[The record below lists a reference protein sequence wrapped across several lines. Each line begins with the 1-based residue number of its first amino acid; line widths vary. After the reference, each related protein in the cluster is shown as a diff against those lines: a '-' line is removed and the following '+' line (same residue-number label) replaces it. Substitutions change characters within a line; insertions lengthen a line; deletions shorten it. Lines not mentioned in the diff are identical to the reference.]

1 MTRRNLLIAK
11 SAGLLAVHM
20 QGRAAAPMAAA
31 PAPASTPL
39 PRAKWIANGIID
51 AGGSHEPYSFV
62 VRRGGQRLDARK
74 DYERNQSEELIV
86 RLKEQ
91 GVEVFHT
98 HFYKGA
104 GMAHERPEMED
115 ARRVA
120 AIAHKH
126 GLKVDSYLQW
136 NTMVYEPFFVEEP
149 RAQNWIQRDAAGQPI
164 MLTYGYQ
171 QSYRY
176 RPCFS
181 NQEYLDYLKKIVR
194 FAVEE
199 VKTDFI
205 HFDNYDLNAEPE
217 SCHCEWCVK
226 GFRAF
231 LRKKYTGA
239 QRKERFGFENTDYV
253 NPPRWNRSNPP
264 ERMDIIFDPGI
275 QEWIDYRCQSMTD
288 ALAQMATLI
297 KSLNPEVVVEV
308 NPHGITGGNRAW
320 QAGLD
325 HARFLKYTEVF
336 WTEERNLPAVHPDG
350 RIIST
355 IRSYKLAR
363 AFNNI
368 LFTYTMTDEA
378 AIAECLAFNQTIG
391 SAGGDPIRPDMRR
404 YINFYRT
411 NRELYTGAVDAGNV
425 ALLRSYASI
434 AYHHSKAQL
443 SAILVEQALIQSKI
457 PFDLVFDEHLA
468 DLSKYRVLILPE
480 SQCLTDGQLAAIR
493 KFVENGGGLVA
504 TGMAGLYDQW
514 RRLRVEPGLKGM
526 VEGQRPAR
534 AYQENVVREE
544 EGGAPTR
551 KQYGKG
557 RVIYFPTVPFDGPL
571 PEMENFFNISSRR
584 FWKAP
589 RNWKEIAEGIRWA
602 ADNVPLEV
610 SGPDYLIANL
620 TAHPAKRRTV
630 IHLVN
635 YNHRNV
641 SEIESVA
648 VKCRLPE
655 GARFQDARVVSPD
668 FEGSQPVPAK
678 AEGGVVSFTLPKLKV
693 YSVVV
698 LNW

>member
-1 MTRRNLLIAK
+1 MTRRNLLSAKIAGFFA
-11 SAGLLAVHM
+11 AGLR
-20 QGRAAAPMAAA
+20 GRAAAPALSAAA
-31 PAPASTPL
+31 ASSTPL
-39 PRAKWIANGIID
+39 PRAKWIENGIID

-62 VRRGGQRLDARK
+62 VRRGGQRLDARQ
-74 DYERNQSEELIV
+74 DYERNQSEETIV

-91 GVEVFHT
+91 GIEVFHT

-115 ARRVA
+115 AKRVA

-136 NTMVYEPFFVEEP
+136 NTMIYEPFFVEEP

-194 FAVEE
+194 YAVEE

-205 HFDNYDLNAEPE
+205 HFDNYDLNPEPE

-231 LRKKYTGA
+231 LRRKYTAA
-239 QRKERFGFENTDYV
+239 QRRERFGFENTDYV
-253 NPPRWNRSNPP
+253 NPPRWNRPHPP
-264 ERMDIIFDPGI
+264 DRMEIIFDPAI

-336 WTEERNLPAVHPDG
+336 WTEERNTPAVHPDG
-350 RIIST
+350 RITST

-363 AFNNI
+363 AFKNI
-368 LFTYTMTDEA
+368 LFTYTSLDEA
-378 AIAECLAFNQTIG
+378 AIAECLTFNQTLG
-391 SAGGDPIRPDMRR
+391 AVGGNPREDMRR
-404 YINFYRT
+404 YIRFYKA
-411 NRELYTGAVDAGNV
+411 NRELYSGSVDAGNV
-425 ALLRSYASI
+425 ALLRSYPSI
-434 AYHHSKAQL
+434 TYHAARAQL

-468 DLSKYRVLILPE
+468 DLSKYRALILPE
-480 SQCLTDGQLAAIR
+480 SQCLSDEQLGYIR

-504 TGMAGLYDQW
+504 TGMAGLYDHW
-514 RRLRVEPGLKGM
+514 RRLRVEPGLKGLID
-526 VEGQRPAR
+526 GQRPAR
-534 AYQENVVREE
+534 GYQERVEREE
-544 EGGAPTR
+544 EGGTAVR
-551 KQYGKG
+551 KQAGKG
-557 RVIYFPTVPFDGPL
+557 RAIYFPTVQFDGPL
-571 PEMENFFNISSRR
+571 PEMEPYFTISSRR

-589 RNWKEIAEGIRWA
+589 KNWKEIAEGVRWA
-602 ADNVPLEV
+602 AGTVPLEV

-620 TAHPAKRRTV
+620 TAHPSKRRTV
-630 IHLVN
+630 VHLVN

-641 SEIESVA
+641 PAIESVA
-648 VKCRLPE
+648 VTCRLPE
-655 GARFQDARVVSPD
+655 GARFQNATALSPD
-668 FEGSQPVPAK
+668 FEGSQPVAVK
-678 AEGGVVSFTLPKLKV
+678 SEGGAVSFTLPRVKI